1 MDFVKD
7 GQLCI
12 SPDEWA
18 ALNTLYSKD
27 VLIDLLSAS
36 IENHN
41 LELPYREIT
50 KQEALDDFLALKN
63 VDCLLKEGN
72 FYSRYAYKYPFS
84 NLYIDNSKVG
94 NKSSDL
100 FHQVNRFRCDSIN
113 SPSPYRV
120 WTTDKFR
127 KSLFNS
133 LWTLKVKEINNTV
146 LRSCIGLRK
155 YIASQF
161 RPSAAKTIYDYFEAK
176 DVLDF
181 SMGWGDRLAGFCA
194 SANTKSYVGIDPNIN
209 LFDGY
214 EKQVK
219 FYNTDKQIKFFNSAA
234 EDFNFSEYIDRFD
247 LIFSSPPYYC
257 AERYSQA
264 DNQSWKRYKKLDEW
278 LEKFLFS
285 VIRNTANTLKVGGYL
300 VINISDVYLHHE
312 RNEICNPMNDFI
324 SMLNFE
330 YKGAV
335 GLKMAKR
342 PNSNANGAG
351 IFAEP
356 IWIWQKTC

>member
-1 MDFVKD
+1 MQFIKN
-7 GQLCI
+7 GQVDI
-12 SPDEWA
+12 SQTEWA
-18 ALNTLYSKD
+18 ELNKAHTREY
-27 VLIDLLSAS
+27 LIEFLSAM
-36 IENHN
+36 IEKYG

-50 KQEALDDFLALKN
+50 EQEALADFQALRQVPDLVKS
-63 VDCLLKEGN
+63 GG
-72 FYSRYAYKYPFS
+72 FYSRYTYKYPFS
-84 NLYIDNSKVG
+84 DLYIDTSKIG

-100 FHQVNRFRCDSIN
+100 FHQINRFRCDSIN

-161 RPSAAKTIYDYFEAK
+161 RPSAAKSIYEYFNAQ

-194 SANTKSYVGIDPNIN
+194 SANTKSYLGIDPNIN

-214 EKQVK
+214 EKQVR
-219 FYNTDKQIKFFNSAA
+219 FYNTDKQIRFFNSAA
-234 EDFNFSEYIDRFD
+234 EDFNFSDYKNKFD

-257 AERYSQA
+257 AEKYTKD
-264 DNQSWKRYKKLDEW
+264 DNQSWKRYKKLDDW
-278 LEKFLFS
+278 LDKFLFS
-285 VIRNTANTLKVGGYL
+285 VIRNSATTLKSGGHL
-300 VINISDVYLHHE
+300 VINISDVYLHHQ
-312 RNEICNPMNDFI
+312 RNEMCDPMNDFI
-324 SMLNFE
+324 STLDFE
-330 YKGAV
+330 YKGAI

-342 PNSNANGAG
+342 PNSKAEGTG
-351 IFAEP
+351 VFAEP
-356 IWIWQKTC
+356 IWIWQKK